1 MLNSVKTITDLI
13 VVNDTGSTDG
23 TQELIKK
30 FGLENNIPII
40 FERPDDFEKSRN
52 FAMQKLRDVVKD
64 LEWDSN
70 KTHGYWID
78 VMRI

>member
-1 MLNSVKTITDLI
+1 MISK
-13 VVNDTGSTDG
+13 
-23 TQELIKK
+23 E
-30 FGLENNIPII
+30 
-40 FERPDDFEKSRN
+40 SRN

-78 VMRI
+78 CDENLVVENNFNKDQCK

>member
-1 MLNSVKTITDLI
+1 MISK
-13 VVNDTGSTDG
+13 
-23 TQELIKK
+23 
-30 FGLENNIPII
+30 
-40 FERPDDFEKSRN
+40 

-78 VMRI
+78 CDENLVVENNFNRTIVNDLYDECLYRSNEVY

>member
-1 MLNSVKTITDLI
+1 MILK
-13 VVNDTGSTDG
+13 
-23 TQELIKK
+23 E
-30 FGLENNIPII
+30 
-40 FERPDDFEKSRN
+40 SRN

>member
-1 MLNSVKTITDLI
+1 MYSKDLLMILKRVK
-13 VVNDTGSTDG
+13 
-23 TQELIKK
+23 
-30 FGLENNIPII
+30 F
-40 FERPDDFEKSRN
+40 

>member
-1 MLNSVKTITDLI
+1 MISK
-13 VVNDTGSTDG
+13 
-23 TQELIKK
+23 
-30 FGLENNIPII
+30 
-40 FERPDDFEKSRN
+40 

-78 VMRI
+78 CDENLVENNFNRTIVNDLYDECLYRSNEVY